1 MVELLVVIA
10 LLAIVMLI
18 AIPTFGNIQDR
29 TNQSIYESK
38 IARVKAAAESY
49 SEETGVMAYDIAT
62 LIRQGKLEADNESGE
77 YRNPVDGQDMR
88 CYAVEVRYENM
99 QYYASVHETTRCL
112 TPEEIND
119 LYGSI
124 KIKAFQEDGNPLEP
138 AYKDSGEWYNAPLL
152 LGYELKNSELE
163 SKINQITWV
172 GDRSITCTKE
182 DGNLNT
188 LA

>member
-1 MVELLVVIA
+1 MVYYFYRIGDVKVKNKGFTMVELLAVIA

-77 YRNPVDGQDMR
+77 YRNPVELQHAGGPRGCFGRDGR
-88 CYAVEVRYENM
+88 
-99 QYYASVHETTRCL
+99 
-112 TPEEIND
+112 
-119 LYGSI
+119 
-124 KIKAFQEDGNPLEP
+124 
-138 AYKDSGEWYNAPLL
+138 APHPQ
-152 LGYELKNSELE
+152 G
-163 SKINQITWV
+163 WR
-172 GDRSITCTKE
+172 GF
-182 DGNLNT
+182 
-188 LA
+188 